1 MIGTLS
7 APGSGS
13 NTKTRRSAPGPSS
26 GGVAV
31 CSRAA
36 RARTYRLRTAVSS
49 SVMRTPS
56 TAPGEAMIRSVCGSM
71 YAIPVSPGAALL
83 TMLSRATRNAGS
95 ATESATFAKRSRA
108 ATSAPSRSL
117 TWLLTSSASA
127 LALSSAALRVC
138 SCSRSIPLDR
148 SRANRKTRPSTTAKA
163 PSGIRSA
170 YLPRLCR
177 MQWDSETLSARGI
190 QPEIARNIPP
200 GQLSRT
206 PRAGHLPAEM
216 KRICK
221 HLLLCCAL
229 MPAACSP
236 VYVIRAGFE
245 EAKIL
250 SRRRPISSVIEDPGT
265 SGETRRK
272 LQLVLQARDFAEHA
286 LSLAAGESYTTYSYV
301 DSDTLLLVVSAAR
314 KDRFEAYTW
323 WFPIVGR
330 VPYKGFFHFDAA
342 QREAARLEAA
352 GYDTYVRPSGAFS
365 TLGWFNDPLLNTL
378 LRYDDVSLVSTV
390 LHELLHNTVYIPSQ
404 IAFNETFANFVG
416 DRGVIEFFCAR
427 DGETAPRCRLARDA
441 WADNLRYAAFLSG

>member
-1 MIGTLS
+1 
-7 APGSGS
+7 
-13 NTKTRRSAPGPSS
+13 
-26 GGVAV
+26 
-31 CSRAA
+31 
-36 RARTYRLRTAVSS
+36 
-49 SVMRTPS
+49 
-56 TAPGEAMIRSVCGSM
+56 
-71 YAIPVSPGAALL
+71 
-83 TMLSRATRNAGS
+83 
-95 ATESATFAKRSRA
+95 
-108 ATSAPSRSL
+108 
-117 TWLLTSSASA
+117 
-127 LALSSAALRVC
+127 
-138 SCSRSIPLDR
+138 
-148 SRANRKTRPSTTAKA
+148 
-163 PSGIRSA
+163 
-170 YLPRLCR
+170 
-177 MQWDSETLSARGI
+177 
-190 QPEIARNIPP
+190 
-200 GQLSRT
+200 
-206 PRAGHLPAEM
+206 M
-216 KRICK
+216 KRIGK

-265 SGETRRK
+265 SGKTRSK

-286 LSLAAGESYTTYSYV
+286 LGLEAGESYTTYSYV

-342 QREAARLEAA
+342 YREAERLEAA

-427 DGETAPRCRLARDA
+427 DGEASPNCRLARDA
-441 WADNLRYAAFLSG
+441 WADNLRYAAFLSALVRELESIYGRNDLDREAKLSMRERTFAAAQRRFLHEVEPALRTNAFRGFARRPLNNATLIGTRLYYDRLALFEAVYEHFGGDFVRSVDAVIDAAAARPSDPYGATAGLLSTRSGS